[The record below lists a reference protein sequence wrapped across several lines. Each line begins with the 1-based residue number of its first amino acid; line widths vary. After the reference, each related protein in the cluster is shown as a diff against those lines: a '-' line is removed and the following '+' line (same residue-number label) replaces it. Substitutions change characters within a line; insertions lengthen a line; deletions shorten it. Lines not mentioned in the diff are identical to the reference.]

1 MRTLTTSG
9 LTELV
14 TIELAPP
21 TLQSAHL
28 VGRYVKTL
36 SLLRVRL
43 SNSEV
48 LPRRE
53 WDRAV
58 GEI

>member
-1 MRTLTTSG
+1 MRTLTASG

-14 TIELAPP
+14 TIEPAPP

-28 VGRYVKTL
+28 IGRYVKTH

-48 LPRRE
+48 PSRRK

-58 GEI
+58 DEM